1 MNQAQNADRAMARP
15 LAQLPTGGWD
25 CRTLMPGLPARSVV
39 HVAIR
44 RRQAMATDRNEQSV
58 IS

>member
-25 CRTLMPGLPARSVV
+25 CRTLMPGLPARSVI
-39 HVAIR
+39 HVSIW
-44 RRQAMATDRNEQSV
+44 RQR
-58 IS
+58 